1 MEKIFDYAQQNNLIS
16 NYIDEDQEIQFIDDS
31 KIESFHSR
39 FKSNEKIEELIQEY
53 IEENTFYIKVQ
64 NIDFEKKKNFFSF
77 VI

>member
-16 NYIDEDQEIQFIDDS
+16 NYIDENQEIQFIDDS